1 MQRLG
6 HVGPPVIDHDPHG
19 ERRRFAPQPVVVVD
33 LLDVPRDVF
42 VGQDD
47 VDEPRPGE
55 RQFLYDPGRLDRID
69 HVLRDPA
76 RVGPVL
82 PGRRERPVAL
92 ELAQVRPVGNPHF
105 AKASIIAGRFEGVRD
120 NDREFVCQRSHGS
133 PFRLD
138 CRRW

>member
-1 MQRLG
+1 MADVQRLG

-19 ERRRFAPQPVVVVD
+19 ERRRFAPQPVVVMH

-55 RQFLYDPGRLDRID
+55 RQFPDGPWRVDRID

-76 RVGPVL
+76 RAGPVL
-82 PGRRERPVAL
+82 PGRRERSVAL
-92 ELAQVRPVGNPHF
+92 ELAQVRPVGDPHF
-105 AKASIIAGRFEGVRD
+105 AIAPVIACRFEGVRH
-120 NDREFVCQRSHGS
+120 NGR
-133 PFRLD
+133 
-138 CRRW
+138 